1 MEEDGQG
8 ACLPLYSERLLE
20 HFRNPRRAGA
30 VDAPAA
36 DVRVENMACGDRLR
50 LTVQVEDGVVTDAA
64 FQAQGCT
71 ASIAC
76 GSALAEWL
84 VGRTLAELRGTP
96 IAAAVE
102 GEVDGL
108 PAASK
113 HAAALCADGVRE
125 MLARI
130 P

>member
-84 VGRTLAELRGTP
+84 VGKRLAELKGLT
-96 IAAAVE
+96 AAGVE
-102 GEVDGL
+102 ELVDGL

-113 HAAALCADGVRE
+113 HAAALCAEGVRE

-130 P
+130 R